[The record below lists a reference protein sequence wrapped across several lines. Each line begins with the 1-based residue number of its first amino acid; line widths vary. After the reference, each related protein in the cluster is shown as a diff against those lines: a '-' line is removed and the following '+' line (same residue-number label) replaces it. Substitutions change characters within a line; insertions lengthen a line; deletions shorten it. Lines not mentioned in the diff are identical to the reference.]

1 MKNVTAGFSLA
12 VMGCVSPL
20 AAHATDLTFASGY
33 PQGSITSD
41 ALGVFETRL
50 DELSEGELSARVFEL
65 SLLNLRETSAGIRDG
80 MADMGVVLT
89 PYFPSDFPHTN
100 MVAEVS
106 MSIELTEDGSNQA
119 GLVYTGAMSEFI
131 FLNCDECRAEFA
143 KQGQLFLGSA
153 ATPPYSLLCRDKV
166 DSLEAL
172 EGKNLRTSGAQW
184 ARWAESVGANPI
196 TMSVNEIYEGLSQGV
211 VDCSVQSTS
220 ELSVFNLFEVVDDIT
235 VNYPSGVFSGVGSA
249 NINLGTW
256 RSLTDAQRQALLEAT
271 AILSAEFS
279 WGYEKGAV
287 DNEAT
292 AKEQGIGI
300 TQASDAMNAENRA
313 FIEKDLKTIAETY
326 ADRYGIEN
334 AEAKIQTF
342 RELLD
347 KWSGLIDD
355 VGSSEALAEVYWN
368 QVFSKVDASQYGLGQ
383 N

>member
-1 MKNVTAGFSLA
+1 MNKKHMGVALA
-12 VMGCVSPL
+12 IMGGLSTL
-20 AAHATDLTFASGY
+20 SANATNLTFASGY

-41 ALGVFETRL
+41 ALAVFEDRL
-50 DELSEGELSARVFEL
+50 DKLSNGELGARVFEL
-65 SLLNLRETSAGIRDG
+65 SLLNLRETPSGIRDG

-89 PYFPSDFPHTN
+89 PYFPADFAHTN

-106 MSIELTEDGSNQA
+106 MSVELTDGGSDQA

-131 FLNCDECRAEFA
+131 FLNCKECRDEFSA
-143 KQGQLFLGSA
+143 QNQLFLGSA
-153 ATPPYSLLCRDKV
+153 ATPPYSLLCREKV

-249 NINLGTW
+249 NMNLDTW
-256 RSLTDAQRQALLEAT
+256 RSLTDAQRRALLEAT

-292 AKEQGIGI
+292 ARDQGIGI
-300 TQASDAMNAENRA
+300 TQATDAMNADNRE
-313 FIEKDLKTIAETY
+313 FIKTDLKTIAEAY
-326 ADRYGIEN
+326 SERYGIEN
-334 AEAKIQTF
+334 AEAKIATF
-342 RELLD
+342 RELLG
-347 KWSGLIDD
+347 KWQGLIND
-355 VGSSEALAEVYWN
+355 VQSSEELADIYWKE
-368 QVFSKVDASQYGLGQ
+368 VFSKVDAAQYGL
-383 N
+383 

>member
-1 MKNVTAGFSLA
+1 MKTFSARVGLA
-12 VMGCVSPL
+12 VLGCVSPIVVQ
-20 AAHATDLTFASGY
+20 ATELTFASGY
-33 PQGSITSD
+33 PQGSITSN

-50 DELSEGELSARVFEL
+50 DDLSGGELSARVFEL
-65 SLLNLRETSAGIRDG
+65 SLLNLRETPAGIRDG

-89 PYFPSDFPHTN
+89 PYFPADFPHTN

-106 MSIELTEDGSNQA
+106 MSVELTEAGSQQA
-119 GLVYTGAMSEFI
+119 GLVYTGAMSEYI
-131 FLNCDECRAEFA
+131 FLNCTECRDEFA
-143 KQGQLFLGSA
+143 AQGQLFLGSA
-153 ATPPYSLLCRDKV
+153 ATPPYSLLCREKV

-249 NINLGTW
+249 NINLDAW
-256 RSLTDAQRQALLEAT
+256 RSLTDEQRSALLEAT

-292 AKEQGIGI
+292 AQQQGIGI
-300 TQASDAMNAENRA
+300 THATEAMNAGNRE
-313 FIEKDLKTIAETY
+313 FIKADLTTIANTY
-326 ADRYGIEN
+326 AERYSVEEANVKIE
-334 AEAKIQTF
+334 TF
-342 RELLD
+342 RKLLD
-347 KWSGLIDD
+347 KWSGLINN
-355 VGSSEALAEVYWN
+355 VQNSEDLADIYWKE
-368 QVFSKVDASQYGLGQ
+368 VFSKVDPSQYGL
-383 N
+383 

>member
-1 MKNVTAGFSLA
+1 MSTTKIGVALAIAGGLSTL
-12 VMGCVSPL
+12 S
-20 AAHATDLTFASGY
+20 AHATNLTFASGY

-41 ALGVFETRL
+41 ALAVFESRL
-50 DELSEGELSARVFEL
+50 DELSNGELGARVFEL
-65 SLLNLRETSAGIRDG
+65 SLLNLRETPAGIRDG

-89 PYFPSDFPHTN
+89 PYFPADFAHTN

-106 MSIELTEDGSNQA
+106 MSIELTDGGSDQA

-131 FLNCDECRAEFA
+131 FLNCKECRDEFSA
-143 KQGQLFLGSA
+143 QNQLFLGSA
-153 ATPPYSLLCRDKV
+153 ATPPYSLLCREKV

-249 NINLGTW
+249 NMNLDTW

-292 AKEQGIGI
+292 ARDQGIGI
-300 TQASDAMNAENRA
+300 TQATDAMNADNRE
-313 FIEKDLKTIAETY
+313 FIEADLKTIAEAY
-326 ADRYGIEN
+326 SERYGIEN
-334 AEAKIQTF
+334 AEAKIATF
-342 RELLD
+342 RELLG
-347 KWSGLIDD
+347 KWQGLIND
-355 VGSSEALAEVYWN
+355 VQSSEELADIYWKE
-368 QVFSKVDASQYGLGQ
+368 VFSKVDAAQYGL
-383 N
+383 